1 MTFSAAFFDM
11 DGLFLDSEPQWHQS
25 QQEICARYSYSWDDD
40 DQRIC
45 IGGPLSRVGDYISD
59 ICAHDMSGPQVVEEL
74 TQMMLVKLSTKA
86 ILMPGAFDAVE
97 RVKQVMPVALVSA
110 SPRILMDAALTTLP
124 ENFFKFT
131 ISADDVARTK
141 PFPDPY
147 LHAAKVLGVD
157 IEQSLIFEDSPTG
170 ITAAV
175 ASGAFVVAVPHYVE
189 VQEQSRLKV
198 IASFEDITTADLEK
212 WSEVNQRELGR

>member
-59 ICAHDMSGPQVVEEL
+59 ICAHDMTGPQVVEEL
-74 TQMMLVKLSTKA
+74 TQMMLVKLSSKA
-86 ILMPGAFDAVE
+86 ILMRGAFDAVE
-97 RVKQVMPVALVSA
+97 RVRQVIPVALVSA

-124 ENFFKFT
+124 SDFFQFT

-147 LHAAKVLGVD
+147 LEAAKRMGVD
-157 IEQSLIFEDSPTG
+157 PATCVVFEDSLTG
-170 ITAAV
+170 I
-175 ASGAFVVAVPHYVE
+175 ASAKSAGCAVVAVPHYVD
-189 VQEQSRLKV
+189 VALALKV
-198 IASFEDITTADLEK
+198 RVVDSLEAVSLDFLETFF
-212 WSEVNQRELGR
+212 SEI

>member
-11 DGLFLDSEPQWHQS
+11 DGLFLDSEPQWHLS
-25 QQEICARYSYSWDDD
+25 QQEICARYSYLWDDD

-59 ICAHDMSGPQVVEEL
+59 ICAHDMTGAQVVQEL
-74 TQMMLVKLSTKA
+74 TEMMLVKLSTKA
-86 ILMPGAFDAVE
+86 ILMPGAFAAVE
-97 RVKQVMPVALVSA
+97 RVRQVMPVALVSA

-124 ENFFKFT
+124 EDFFQFS

-147 LHAAKVLGVD
+147 LEAAKRMGVTTG
-157 IEQSLIFEDSPTG
+157 SAVVFEDSLTG
-170 ITAAV
+170 I
-175 ASGAFVVAVPHYVE
+175 ASAKSAGCAVVAVPHYVE
-189 VQEQSRLKV
+189 VILAPKV
-198 IASFEDITTADLEK
+198 RVVTSLDDVTLEFL
-212 WSEVNQRELGR
+212 QPFHLAI

>member
-1 MTFSAAFFDM
+1 MSFSAAFFDM

-59 ICAHDMSGPQVVEEL
+59 ICAHDMTGPEVVEEL
-74 TQMMLVKLSTKA
+74 TQMMLVKLSSKA
-86 ILMPGAFDAVE
+86 ILMRGAFDAVE
-97 RVKQVMPVALVSA
+97 RVRQVMPVALVSA

-124 ENFFKFT
+124 KDFFQFT
-131 ISADDVARTK
+131 ISADDVTRTK

-147 LHAAKVLGVD
+147 LEAAKRMGV
-157 IEQSLIFEDSPTG
+157 EPGSCVVFEDSLTG
-170 ITAAV
+170 I
-175 ASGAFVVAVPHYVE
+175 ASAKSAGCAVVAVPHYVD
-189 VQEQSRLKV
+189 VALAPKV
-198 IASFEDITTADLEK
+198 RVVDSLEDVSLDFLETFY
-212 WSEVNQRELGR
+212 SAI

>member
-25 QQEICARYSYSWDDD
+25 QQEICARYSYTWDDD

-59 ICAHDMSGPQVVEEL
+59 ICAHDKTGPQVVQEL
-74 TQMMLVKLSTKA
+74 TDMMLVKLSAKA

-97 RVKQVMPVALVSA
+97 RVRQVMPVALVSA

-124 ENFFKFT
+124 QGFFQFS
-131 ISADDVARTK
+131 ISADDVTRTK

-147 LHAAKVLGVD
+147 IEAAKRMGVAR
-157 IEQSLIFEDSPTG
+157 SSCVVFEDSLTG
-170 ITAAV
+170 I
-175 ASGAFVVAVPHYVE
+175 ASAKSAGCAVVAVPHYVE
-189 VQEQSRLKV
+189 VAIAPKVRVVTSLEEVSLEFLEQFYSA
-198 IASFEDITTADLEK
+198 I
-212 WSEVNQRELGR
+212 

>member
-25 QQEICARYSYSWDDD
+25 QQEICARYSYTWDDD

-59 ICAHDMSGPQVVEEL
+59 ICAHDKTGPQVVQEL
-74 TQMMLVKLSTKA
+74 TDMMLVKLSAKA

-97 RVKQVMPVALVSA
+97 RVRQVMPVALVSA

-124 ENFFKFT
+124 QGFFQFS
-131 ISADDVARTK
+131 ISADDVTRTK

-147 LHAAKVLGVD
+147 IEAAKRMGVVT
-157 IEQSLIFEDSPTG
+157 SSCVVFEDSLTG
-170 ITAAV
+170 I
-175 ASGAFVVAVPHYVE
+175 ASAKSAGCAVVAVPHYVE
-189 VQEQSRLKV
+189 VAIAPKVRVVTSLEEVSLEFLEQFYSA
-198 IASFEDITTADLEK
+198 I
-212 WSEVNQRELGR
+212 

>member
-59 ICAHDMSGPQVVEEL
+59 ICAHDMSGAQVVEEL

-124 ENFFKFT
+124 ENFFQFT
-131 ISADDVARTK
+131 ISADDVSRTK

-147 LHAAKVLGVD
+147 LEAAKRMGVAPA
-157 IEQSLIFEDSPTG
+157 SCVVFEDSLTG
-170 ITAAV
+170 I
-175 ASGAFVVAVPHYVE
+175 ASAKSAGCAVVAVPHYVDVALAPKVRVVTSLEE
-189 VQEQSRLKV
+189 VSLEFLE
-198 IASFEDITTADLEK
+198 SFYTAI
-212 WSEVNQRELGR
+212 

>member
-59 ICAHDMSGPQVVEEL
+59 ICAHDMTGPQVVAEL
-74 TQMMLVKLSTKA
+74 TEMMLVKLSTKA
-86 ILMPGAFDAVE
+86 ILMPGAYDAVE
-97 RVKQVMPVALVSA
+97 RVRQVMPVALVSA

-124 ENFFKFT
+124 EKFFQFS
-131 ISADDVARTK
+131 ISADDVTRTK

-147 LHAAKVLGVD
+147 LEAAKRMGVST
-157 IEQSLIFEDSPTG
+157 QSCVVFEDSLTG
-170 ITAAV
+170 I
-175 ASGAFVVAVPHYVE
+175 ASAKSAGCAVVAVPHYVE
-189 VQEQSRLKV
+189 VALAPRVRVVTSLNEVS
-198 IASFEDITTADLEK
+198 LEFLDGFH
-212 WSEVNQRELGR
+212 SAL

>member
-1 MTFSAAFFDM
+1 M

-59 ICAHDMSGPQVVEEL
+59 ICAHDMTGPEVVEEL
-74 TQMMLVKLSTKA
+74 TKMMLVKLSSKA
-86 ILMPGAFDAVE
+86 ILMRGAFDAVE
-97 RVKQVMPVALVSA
+97 RVRQVMPVALVSA

-124 ENFFKFT
+124 KDFFQFT
-131 ISADDVARTK
+131 ISADDVTRTK

-147 LHAAKVLGVD
+147 LEAAKRMGV
-157 IEQSLIFEDSPTG
+157 EPRSCVVFEDSLTG
-170 ITAAV
+170 I
-175 ASGAFVVAVPHYVE
+175 ASAKSAGCAVVAVPHYVD
-189 VQEQSRLKV
+189 VALAPKV
-198 IASFEDITTADLEK
+198 RVVDSLEK
-212 WSEVNQRELGR
+212 VSLDFLETFYSAI

>member
-1 MTFSAAFFDM
+1 MNFSAAFFDM

-59 ICAHDMSGPQVVEEL
+59 ICAHDMTGPEVVNEL
-74 TQMMLVKLSTKA
+74 TEMMLVKLSTKA
-86 ILMPGAFDAVE
+86 ILMPGAFAAVE
-97 RVKQVMPVALVSA
+97 RVRQVMPVALVSA

-124 ENFFKFT
+124 EDFFQFT
-131 ISADDVARTK
+131 ISADDVTRTK

-147 LHAAKVLGVD
+147 
-157 IEQSLIFEDSPTG
+157 IEASKRMGFQPGSCVVFEDSLTG
-170 ITAAV
+170 I
-175 ASGAFVVAVPHYVE
+175 ASAKSAGCAVVAVPHYVD
-189 VQEQSRLKV
+189 VALAPKV
-198 IASFEDITTADLEK
+198 RVVTSLEDVSLDFLENFY
-212 WSEVNQRELGR
+212 SAI

>member
-59 ICAHDMSGPQVVEEL
+59 ICAHDMSGAQVVAEL

-97 RVKQVMPVALVSA
+97 RISQVMPVALVSA

-124 ENFFKFT
+124 ENFFQFT
-131 ISADDVARTK
+131 ISADDVTRTK

-147 LHAAKVLGVD
+147 LEAAKRMGVAPG
-157 IEQSLIFEDSPTG
+157 SCVVFEDSLTG
-170 ITAAV
+170 I
-175 ASGAFVVAVPHYVE
+175 ASAKSAGCAVVAVPHYVDVTLAPKVRVVTSLEE
-189 VQEQSRLKV
+189 VSLEFLE
-198 IASFEDITTADLEK
+198 SFCTAI
-212 WSEVNQRELGR
+212 

>member
-45 IGGPLSRVGDYISD
+45 IGGPLSRVGEYISD
-59 ICAHDMSGPQVVEEL
+59 ICAHDMTGPQVVHEL
-74 TQMMLVKLSTKA
+74 TEMMLVKLSTKA
-86 ILMPGAFDAVE
+86 ILMPGAFAAVE
-97 RVKQVMPVALVSA
+97 RVREVMPVALVSA

-124 ENFFKFT
+124 RDFFTFT
-131 ISADDVARTK
+131 ISADDVTRTK

-147 LHAAKVLGVD
+147 LEAAKRMGVAPRATVV
-157 IEQSLIFEDSPTG
+157 FEDSLTG
-170 ITAAV
+170 I
-175 ASGAFVVAVPHYVE
+175 ASAKSAGCAVVAVPHYVDVALAPKVRVVKSLEE
-189 VQEQSRLKV
+189 VSLQ
-198 IASFEDITTADLEK
+198 FLEEFH
-212 WSEVNQRELGR
+212 SAI

>member
-11 DGLFLDSEPQWHQS
+11 DGLFLDSEPQWHLS

-59 ICAHDMSGPQVVEEL
+59 ICAHDMTGPQVVQEL
-74 TQMMLVKLSTKA
+74 TEMMLVKLSTKA

-97 RVKQVMPVALVSA
+97 RVRKVMPVALVSA

-124 ENFFKFT
+124 ANFFQFS

-147 LHAAKVLGVD
+147 IEAAKRMGVTT
-157 IEQSLIFEDSPTG
+157 SACVVFEDSLTG
-170 ITAAV
+170 I
-175 ASGAFVVAVPHYVE
+175 ASAKSAGCAVVAVPHYVE
-189 VQEQSRLKV
+189 LALAPKV
-198 IASFEDITTADLEK
+198 RVVTSLEDVSLEFLEEFH
-212 WSEVNQRELGR
+212 SAI

>member
-11 DGLFLDSEPQWHQS
+11 DGLFLDSEPQWHLS

-59 ICAHDMSGPQVVEEL
+59 ICAHDMTGPQVVQEL
-74 TQMMLVKLSTKA
+74 TEMMLVKLSTKA

-97 RVKQVMPVALVSA
+97 RVRKVMPVALVSA

-124 ENFFKFT
+124 ANFFQFS

-147 LHAAKVLGVD
+147 IEAAKRMGVTT
-157 IEQSLIFEDSPTG
+157 SSCVVFEDSLTG
-170 ITAAV
+170 I
-175 ASGAFVVAVPHYVE
+175 ASAKSAGCAVVAVPHYVE
-189 VQEQSRLKV
+189 VALAPKV
-198 IASFEDITTADLEK
+198 RVVTSLEDVSLEFLEEFH
-212 WSEVNQRELGR
+212 SAI

>member
-1 MTFSAAFFDM
+1 M
-11 DGLFLDSEPQWHQS
+11 DGLFLDSEPQWHLS
-25 QQEICARYSYSWDDD
+25 QQEICARYSYAWDDD

-59 ICAHDMSGPQVVEEL
+59 ICAHDMTGPEVVQEL
-74 TQMMLVKLSTKA
+74 TEMMLVKLSTKA

-97 RVKQVMPVALVSA
+97 RVRKVMPVALVSA

-124 ENFFKFT
+124 ANFFQFS

-147 LHAAKVLGVD
+147 IEAAKRMGVTTG
-157 IEQSLIFEDSPTG
+157 SCVVFEDSLTG
-170 ITAAV
+170 I
-175 ASGAFVVAVPHYVE
+175 ASAKSAGCAVVAVPHYVE
-189 VQEQSRLKV
+189 VALAPKV
-198 IASFEDITTADLEK
+198 RVVTSLEDVSLEFLEEFH
-212 WSEVNQRELGR
+212 SAI

>member
-1 MTFSAAFFDM
+1 MSFSAAFFDM

-59 ICAHDMSGPQVVEEL
+59 ICAHDMTGPEVVEEL
-74 TQMMLVKLSTKA
+74 TKMMLVKLSSKA
-86 ILMPGAFDAVE
+86 ILMRGAFDAVE
-97 RVKQVMPVALVSA
+97 RVRQAMPVALVSA

-124 ENFFKFT
+124 KDFFQFT
-131 ISADDVARTK
+131 ISADDVTRTK

-147 LHAAKVLGVD
+147 LEAAKRMGV
-157 IEQSLIFEDSPTG
+157 EPRSCVVFEDSLTG
-170 ITAAV
+170 I
-175 ASGAFVVAVPHYVE
+175 ASAKSAGCAVVAVPHYVDVALAPKVRVVDSLEE
-189 VQEQSRLKV
+189 VSLD
-198 IASFEDITTADLEK
+198 FLETFY
-212 WSEVNQRELGR
+212 SAI

>member
-1 MTFSAAFFDM
+1 MNFSAAFFDM

-59 ICAHDMSGPQVVEEL
+59 ICAHDMTGAEVVNEL
-74 TQMMLVKLSTKA
+74 TEMMLVKLSTKA
-86 ILMPGAFDAVE
+86 ILMPGAFAAVE
-97 RVKQVMPVALVSA
+97 RVRQVMPVALVSA

-124 ENFFKFT
+124 EGFFQFT
-131 ISADDVARTK
+131 ISADDVTRTK

-147 LHAAKVLGVD
+147 
-157 IEQSLIFEDSPTG
+157 IEASKRMGFQPDSCVVFEDSLTG
-170 ITAAV
+170 I
-175 ASGAFVVAVPHYVE
+175 ASAKSAGCAVVAVPHYVD
-189 VQEQSRLKV
+189 VALAPKV
-198 IASFEDITTADLEK
+198 RVVTSLEDVSLDFLENFY
-212 WSEVNQRELGR
+212 SAI

>member
-1 MTFSAAFFDM
+1 VTFSAAFFDM
-11 DGLFLDSEPQWHQS
+11 DGLFLDSEPQWHLS
-25 QQEICARYSYSWDDD
+25 QQEICARYSYAWDDD

-59 ICAHDMSGPQVVEEL
+59 ICAHDMTGPQVVQEL
-74 TQMMLVKLSTKA
+74 TEMMLVKLSTKA

-97 RVKQVMPVALVSA
+97 RVRQVMPVALVSA

-124 ENFFKFT
+124 KDFFQFS

-147 LHAAKVLGVD
+147 LEAAKRMGVPTG
-157 IEQSLIFEDSPTG
+157 SCVVFEDSLTG
-170 ITAAV
+170 I
-175 ASGAFVVAVPHYVE
+175 ASAKSAGCAVVAVPHYVE
-189 VQEQSRLKV
+189 VALAPKV
-198 IASFEDITTADLEK
+198 RVVTSLE
-212 WSEVNQRELGR
+212 EVTLDFLENFHSAI

>member
-11 DGLFLDSEPQWHQS
+11 DGLFLDSEPQWHLS

-45 IGGPLSRVGDYISD
+45 IGGPLSRVGDYISE
-59 ICAHDMSGPQVVEEL
+59 ICAHDMTGPEVVQEL
-74 TQMMLVKLSTKA
+74 TEMMLVKLSTKA

-97 RVKQVMPVALVSA
+97 RVRKVMPVALVSA

-124 ENFFKFT
+124 ANFFQFS

-147 LHAAKVLGVD
+147 IEAAKRMGVTTG
-157 IEQSLIFEDSPTG
+157 SCVVFEDSLTG
-170 ITAAV
+170 I
-175 ASGAFVVAVPHYVE
+175 ASAKSAGCAIVAVPHYVE
-189 VQEQSRLKV
+189 VALAPKV
-198 IASFEDITTADLEK
+198 RAVTSLEDVSLEFLEEFH
-212 WSEVNQRELGR
+212 SAI

>member
-59 ICAHDMSGPQVVEEL
+59 ICANDMSGPQVVEEL

-97 RVKQVMPVALVSA
+97 RVRQVMPVALVSA

-124 ENFFKFT
+124 ENFFQFT
-131 ISADDVARTK
+131 ISADDVTRTK

-147 LHAAKVLGVD
+147 LEAAKRMGVAPA
-157 IEQSLIFEDSPTG
+157 SCVVFEDSLTG
-170 ITAAV
+170 I
-175 ASGAFVVAVPHYVE
+175 ASAKSAGCAVVAVPHYVDVALAPKVRVVTSLEE
-189 VQEQSRLKV
+189 VSLDFL
-198 IASFEDITTADLEK
+198 ASFYTAI
-212 WSEVNQRELGR
+212 

>member
-59 ICAHDMSGPQVVEEL
+59 ICAHDMTGPQVVHEL
-74 TQMMLVKLSTKA
+74 TEMMLVKLSTKA
-86 ILMPGAFDAVE
+86 ILMPGAFAAVE
-97 RVKQVMPVALVSA
+97 RVREVMPVALVSA

-124 ENFFKFT
+124 RDFFKFT
-131 ISADDVARTK
+131 ISADDVIRTK

-147 LHAAKVLGVD
+147 LEAAKRMGLAPGDTVV
-157 IEQSLIFEDSPTG
+157 FEDSLTG
-170 ITAAV
+170 I
-175 ASGAFVVAVPHYVE
+175 ASAKSAGCAVVAVPHYVDVALAPKVRVVKSLE
-189 VQEQSRLKV
+189 DVSLQFLQEFHSA
-198 IASFEDITTADLEK
+198 I
-212 WSEVNQRELGR
+212 

>member
-11 DGLFLDSEPQWHQS
+11 DGLFLDSEPQWHLS
-25 QQEICARYSYSWDDD
+25 QQEICARYSYLWDDD

-59 ICAHDMSGPQVVEEL
+59 ICAHDMTGAQVVQEL
-74 TQMMLVKLSTKA
+74 TEMMLVKLSTKA
-86 ILMPGAFDAVE
+86 ILMPGAFAAVE
-97 RVKQVMPVALVSA
+97 RVRQVMPVALVSA

-124 ENFFKFT
+124 EDFFQFS

-147 LHAAKVLGVD
+147 LEAAKRMGVTTG
-157 IEQSLIFEDSPTG
+157 SAVVFEDSLTG
-170 ITAAV
+170 I
-175 ASGAFVVAVPHYVE
+175 ASAKSAGCAVVAVPHYVE
-189 VQEQSRLKV
+189 VILAPKVRVVTSLDDVTLEFLEQFHLA
-198 IASFEDITTADLEK
+198 I
-212 WSEVNQRELGR
+212 

>member
-59 ICAHDMSGPQVVEEL
+59 ICAHDMTGPQVVQEL
-74 TQMMLVKLSTKA
+74 TEMMLVKLSTKA
-86 ILMPGAFDAVE
+86 ILMPGAFAAVE
-97 RVKQVMPVALVSA
+97 RVREVMPVALVSA

-124 ENFFKFT
+124 REFFKFT
-131 ISADDVARTK
+131 ISADDVTRTK

-147 LHAAKVLGVD
+147 LEAAKRMGLAPGDTVV
-157 IEQSLIFEDSPTG
+157 FEDSLTG
-170 ITAAV
+170 I
-175 ASGAFVVAVPHYVE
+175 ASAKSAGCAVVAVPHYVDVALAPKVRVVKSLE
-189 VQEQSRLKV
+189 DVSFQFLQEFHSA
-198 IASFEDITTADLEK
+198 I
-212 WSEVNQRELGR
+212 

>member
-1 MTFSAAFFDM
+1 M

-59 ICAHDMSGPQVVEEL
+59 ICAHDMTGPEVVEEL
-74 TQMMLVKLSTKA
+74 TKMMLVKLSSKA
-86 ILMPGAFDAVE
+86 ILMRGAFDAVE
-97 RVKQVMPVALVSA
+97 RVRQAMPVALVSA

-124 ENFFKFT
+124 KDFFQFT
-131 ISADDVARTK
+131 ISADDVTRTK

-147 LHAAKVLGVD
+147 LEAAKRMGV
-157 IEQSLIFEDSPTG
+157 EPRSCVVFEDSLTG
-170 ITAAV
+170 I
-175 ASGAFVVAVPHYVE
+175 ASAKSAGCAVVAVPHYVD
-189 VQEQSRLKV
+189 VALAPKV
-198 IASFEDITTADLEK
+198 RVVDSLEK
-212 WSEVNQRELGR
+212 VSLDFLETFYSAI

>member
-11 DGLFLDSEPQWHQS
+11 DGLFLDSEPQWHLS

-59 ICAHDMSGPQVVEEL
+59 IFAHDMTGPQVVHEL
-74 TQMMLVKLSTKA
+74 TEMMLVKLSTKA
-86 ILMPGAFDAVE
+86 ILMPGAFAAVE
-97 RVKQVMPVALVSA
+97 RVREVMPVALVSA

-124 ENFFKFT
+124 REFFKFT
-131 ISADDVARTK
+131 ISADDVTRTK

-147 LHAAKVLGVD
+147 LEAAKRMGVAPGATVV
-157 IEQSLIFEDSPTG
+157 FEDSLTG
-170 ITAAV
+170 I
-175 ASGAFVVAVPHYVE
+175 ASAKSAGCAVVAVPHYVD
-189 VQEQSRLKV
+189 VALALKV
-198 IASFEDITTADLEK
+198 RVVKSLEDVSLQFLQEFHSAI
-212 WSEVNQRELGR
+212 

>member
-11 DGLFLDSEPQWHQS
+11 DGLFLDSEPQWHLS

-59 ICAHDMSGPQVVEEL
+59 ICAHDMTGPEVVQEL
-74 TQMMLVKLSTKA
+74 TEMMLVKLSTKA

-97 RVKQVMPVALVSA
+97 RVRKVMPVALVSA

-124 ENFFKFT
+124 TNFFQFS

-147 LHAAKVLGVD
+147 IEAAKRMGVTTG
-157 IEQSLIFEDSPTG
+157 SCVVFEDSLTG
-170 ITAAV
+170 I
-175 ASGAFVVAVPHYVE
+175 ASAKSAGCAVVAVPHYVE
-189 VQEQSRLKV
+189 VALAPKV
-198 IASFEDITTADLEK
+198 RVVTSLEDVSLEFLEEFH
-212 WSEVNQRELGR
+212 SAI

>member
-11 DGLFLDSEPQWHQS
+11 DGLFLDSEPQWHLS
-25 QQEICARYSYSWDDD
+25 QQEICARYSYLWDDD

-59 ICAHDMSGPQVVEEL
+59 ICAHDMTGAQVVQEL
-74 TQMMLVKLSTKA
+74 TEMMLVKLSTKA
-86 ILMPGAFDAVE
+86 ILMPGAFAAVE
-97 RVKQVMPVALVSA
+97 RVRQVMPVALVSA

-124 ENFFKFT
+124 QDFFQFS

-147 LHAAKVLGVD
+147 IEAAKRMGVTTG
-157 IEQSLIFEDSPTG
+157 SSVVFEDSLTG
-170 ITAAV
+170 I
-175 ASGAFVVAVPHYVE
+175 ASAKSAGCSVVAVPHYVE
-189 VQEQSRLKV
+189 VILAPKVRVVTSLDDVTLEFLEQFHSA
-198 IASFEDITTADLEK
+198 I
-212 WSEVNQRELGR
+212 

>member
-25 QQEICARYSYSWDDD
+25 QQEICARYSYTWDDD

-59 ICAHDMSGPQVVEEL
+59 ICAHDKTGPQVVQEL
-74 TQMMLVKLSTKA
+74 TDMMLVKLSAKA

-97 RVKQVMPVALVSA
+97 RVRQVMPVALVSA

-124 ENFFKFT
+124 QGFFQFS
-131 ISADDVARTK
+131 ISADDVTRTK

-147 LHAAKVLGVD
+147 IEAAKRMGVAR
-157 IEQSLIFEDSPTG
+157 SSCVVFEDSLTG
-170 ITAAV
+170 I
-175 ASGAFVVAVPHYVE
+175 ASAKSAGCAVVAVPHYVE
-189 VQEQSRLKV
+189 VAIVPKVRVVTSLEEVSLEFLEQFYSA
-198 IASFEDITTADLEK
+198 I
-212 WSEVNQRELGR
+212 